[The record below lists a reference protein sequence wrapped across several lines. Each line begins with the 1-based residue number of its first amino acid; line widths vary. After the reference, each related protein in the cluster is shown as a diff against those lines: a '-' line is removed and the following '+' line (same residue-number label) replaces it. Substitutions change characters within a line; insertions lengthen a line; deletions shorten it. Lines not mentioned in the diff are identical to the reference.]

1 MIRQSLLCH
10 GDISLLYWW
19 NHNYSYV
26 DEGGVRHY
34 TEEYLQKS
42 PEERAVGTFAMWDT
56 PVQCRDLEAINT
68 WAKER
73 QINDDKYGGQ
83 EID

>member
-19 NHNYSYV
+19 NQNYSTV
-26 DEGGVRHY
+26 ENGVRHY
-34 TEEYLQKS
+34 TDEYLQKS

-56 PVQCRDLEAINT
+56 PVQCRDLDAINS
-68 WAKER
+68 WAKAH